1 MEYELATLHS
11 HLVPHME
18 TLLAWNN
25 EIEALYGLSAANGET
40 DGNGE
45 KVGGG
50 GGHLPLS
57 ISTKALLS
65 NAASTKRCSVATID
79 SQTTAA
85 TSVTRGG
92 ASAPPPLDLTRLLGF
107 NPNTAT
113 MNAENGEQ
121 KMVSFV
127 LFSLLFS
134 L

>member
-1 MEYELATLHS
+1 
-11 HLVPHME
+11 ME